1 MPSAGIVLWAG
12 YSKIPT
18 RLRTHKMDSPSN
30 GFVIQGFRKET
41 IDGSRL
47 FLAQRGAILAV

>member
-18 RLRTHKMDSPSN
+18 RLRTHKMDSLWS
-30 GFVIQGFRKET
+30 GFVIQSFRKET
-41 IDGSRL
+41 NDGSRL
-47 FLAQRGAILAV
+47 FLAQRGAILAA